1 MAGHQESREVL
12 AALHERAEDLHE
24 TLRSTSVQPGAEKLA
39 SWEPA
44 LLHFQRIAQQLQHLR
59 ERSDD
64 AIVSHMVVQP
74 VSIPGHDPN
83 AIPLLMSTRLD
94 VEHEDQRAE
103 EAARVGVVPRDVP
116 AAHNA
121 RVAEAVE
128 HFAGA
133 AAALGLLSA
142 GALAQDA
149 EPT

>member
-1 MAGHQESREVL
+1 MAGHQESREAL

-44 LLHFQRIAQQLQHLR
+44 LSHFQRLAQQLQLLR
-59 ERSDD
+59 ALSDD
-64 AIVSHMVVQP
+64 TLLSHMVVQP
-74 VSIPGHDPN
+74 VSITDDPN

-116 AAHNA
+116 AAHNV

-133 AAALGLLSA
+133 AAAMGLLSA
-142 GALAQDA
+142 GTLAQDA
-149 EPT
+149 DPT